1 MPLPP
6 VYVLRVHPLPP
17 ETVAPEVNRP
27 SKRGVPPSTV
37 TPYLTD
43 SRSGPE
49 TMRLRLPV
57 EGVLKA
63 PRTLP
68 SPS

>member
-17 ETVAPEVNRP
+17 ETETPVVNKP
-27 SKRGVPPSTV
+27 SKKEVPPSTV

-43 SRSGPE
+43 SRPGPE

-57 EGVLKA
+57 EEVLKA